1 MGKADPWTAKG
12 GKRKASSEAPP
23 EEPAPKQNRL
33 ATLIAEAISQDR
45 KVLEDIQ
52 TLLTAPTEST
62 RKPDGT
68 SSATSV
74 SETGSI
80 REECQESDDVS
91 SVLAMS
97 NFGDGPSTSSAA
109 DISLGV
115 FSVVHP
121 PLDQN
126 TIN

>member
-1 MGKADPWTAKG
+1 MGKADPRTAKG
-12 GKRKASSEAPP
+12 GKRKASSEASP

-45 KVLEDIQ
+45 EVLEEIQ
-52 TLLTAPTEST
+52 TLLTAPTEPT
-62 RKPDGT
+62 RKPDGI

-80 REECQESDDVS
+80 SEESDDVS

-115 FSVVHP
+115 IFCCTSTSRTKHY
-121 PLDQN
+121 Q
-126 TIN
+126 